1 MADKQPI
8 QIPIEIDENNINES
22 ALKVLEILRPSWDKD
37 KIKFKRFNEGIMN
50 ILTGCYLDGK
60 FDEDVV
66 LIRVYGKNTEL
77 TVDRQAEN
85 EVIRML
91 SKKGLCNDLYAT
103 LCNGTVYGFVHGETL
118 DQDTVKDENIAKL
131 IAKEMVKIHSIKP
144 KGSYPKSV
152 FLEKL
157 YDWIKHVPDSFDD
170 PEVQRRFEEH
180 IKSTK
185 ALSKELDILRQEL
198 ESMECPIVLCHND
211 LLLKNIIYNKQKD
224 EVKFIDYE
232 YAMPN
237 FRAYDIGNHF
247 CEYAGV
253 DEIDYRH
260 YPDKDY
266 QLNWIRNYLTYW
278 KEYNNEETDVTDKDL
293 AHFFCGVW
301 SLIQTKYSTID
312 FDYLTYSIMRFNE
325 YFKRKDEFLSLQVSS

>member
-1 MADKQPI
+1 MADEQPI

-22 ALKVLEILRPSWDKD
+22 ALKVLEILRPSWNKD
-37 KIKFKRFNEGIMN
+37 KIKFKRFNEGNMN
-50 ILTGCYLDGK
+50 ILTACYLDGK

-85 EVIRML
+85 EVISTL
-91 SKKGLCNDLYAT
+91 SKEGLCNDLYAT

-118 DQDTVKDENIAKL
+118 DQETAKEENIAK
-131 IAKEMVKIHSIKP
+131 
-144 KGSYPKSV
+144 
-152 FLEKL
+152 
-157 YDWIKHVPDSFDD
+157 
-170 PEVQRRFEEH
+170 FEEH
-180 IKSTK
+180 IKPKK

-211 LLLKNIIYNKQKD
+211 LTLINIIYNKQKD
-224 EVKFIDYE
+224 EVKIIDYE

-247 CEYAGV
+247 CEYAGIEV
-253 DEIDYRH
+253 IDFSK

-266 QLNWIRNYLTYW
+266 QLKWIRNYLTYW
-278 KEYNNEETDVTDKDL
+278 KEYNNEETDVTDRDVETL
-293 AHFFCGVW
+293 Y
-301 SLIQTKYSTID
+301 IQANKCTLVIVP
-312 FDYLTYSIMRFNE
+312 
-325 YFKRKDEFLSLQVSS
+325 FLLWCMVSNTDKVFYY